1 MRHESIITKRSEG
14 EKIRSKIKWWEEGE
28 KSSKFFHNLEKS
40 RAKQKAWDKILDK
53 DGKLE
58 YGTSSILKRQV
69 EFYKNLFT
77 SEQKDNNQNDKA
89 FFLNSIDKELSEDSK
104 NKLDSDIEL
113 SEIVSAIKKMP
124 NGKSPGSDG
133 LPVEFYKIFW
143 NEIGND
149 YFEVISSGLANNELS
164 YTQYLAV
171 ISLLYK
177 KGPREDIRNWRPISL
192 LNIDY
197 KIISKVL

>member
-1 MRHESIITKRSEG
+1 MT
-14 EKIRSKIKWWEEGE
+14 
-28 KSSKFFHNLEKS
+28 
-40 RAKQKAWDKILDK
+40 
-53 DGKLE
+53 
-58 YGTSSILKRQV
+58 
-69 EFYKNLFT
+69 
-77 SEQKDNNQNDKA
+77 
-89 FFLNSIDKELSEDSK
+89 
-104 NKLDSDIEL
+104 
-113 SEIVSAIKKMP
+113 EIVSALKKMP

-143 NEIGND
+143 GDLGHD
-149 YFEVISSGLANNELS
+149 YFEVVSSGLEDGELS

-197 KIISKVL
+197 KIISKVLAERLKLVLHEIIHPDQRGCVPGRFIGENIRHIDDILFEIENGHKDPIILMLDQEKAFDRVEWNWLFSTLEKFNFGDRFISWLKIDGTVNVRPQESMGE